1 MNEVLKTIAA
11 KYKDD
16 IVHTASELIQR
27 NSQSLHEG
35 EVAAYVQE
43 KMKSPSELV
52 MYADTYRADNTG
64 SAP

>member
-1 MNEVLKTIAA
+1 MNGVLKTIAA

-16 IVHTASELIQR
+16 IVHTASELIRR

-43 KMKSPSELV
+43 KMKELATTRWRWTA
-52 MYADTYRADNTG
+52 MATC

>member
-27 NSQSLHEG
+27 YG
-35 EVAAYVQE
+35 F
-43 KMKSPSELV
+43 
-52 MYADTYRADNTG
+52 
-64 SAP
+64 

>member
-16 IVHTASELIQR
+16 IVHTVSELIQR

-43 KMKSPSELV
+43 KMKSCSFL
-52 MYADTYRADNTG
+52 
-64 SAP
+64 

>member
-27 NSQSLHEG
+27 RAVSSTSQSS
-35 EVAAYVQE
+35 E
-43 KMKSPSELV
+43 KR
-52 MYADTYRADNTG
+52 T
-64 SAP
+64 

>member
-27 NSQSLHEG
+27 NSQSLHEHLTCFSYIHNG
-35 EVAAYVQE
+35 
-43 KMKSPSELV
+43 LI
-52 MYADTYRADNTG
+52 
-64 SAP
+64 